1 MSLKETLLAIRANSF
16 LAPPHAFELA
26 LEMVTHIGSPDP
38 QLRDE
43 LIYSTFSHWIEEG
56 VLSPEQLQEL
66 LAIALDDQHLF
77 YRIGE
82 NGTDSVFTRS
92 FSVLLLPLILILH
105 RNHPFLAKEAIL
117 YVKDKLFAYIRQ
129 ETDLRGYV
137 EEKGWAHATA
147 HAADAL
153 DDLAQCSELDQT
165 DLKQILGV
173 IRETITGAKSVYAH
187 EEDERLVTAVLSV
200 WNRDE
205 LSLDDI
211 DGWVRSFANRLDSS
225 YSIEAYTGRIN
236 AKNFLRSLYY
246 RIHDQEKYKRIAA
259 TLLPLSAQRA

>member
-1 MSLKETLLAIRANSF
+1 MSLKDTLLAIQANSF
-16 LAPPHAFELA
+16 LAPTNAFDVA
-26 LEMVTHIGSPDP
+26 LEMVAHIGSPDP
-38 QLRDE
+38 ELRDE

-105 RNHPFLAKEAIL
+105 RNHPFLAKEAIQ
-117 YVKDKLFAYIRQ
+117 YVKDKLFTYIRQ
-129 ETDLRGYV
+129 EADLRGYV

-153 DDLAQCSELDQT
+153 DDLAQCRELDKT

-173 IRETITGAKSVYAH
+173 IRETIAGAKSVYAY

-205 LSLDDI
+205 LSLDEI
-211 DGWVRSFANRLDSS
+211 DAWVRSFLNRQDNSHA
-225 YSIEAYTGRIN
+225 IEAYTGRIN
-236 AKNFLRSLYY
+236 VKNFLRSLYY
-246 RIHDQEKYKRIAA
+246 RVHDQEKYKRIAA

>member
-1 MSLKETLLAIRANSF
+1 MSLKETLLTIRANSF

-82 NGTDSVFTRS
+82 SGTDSVFTRS

-105 RNHPFLAKEAIL
+105 RNIL
-117 YVKDKLFAYIRQ
+117 FSPKK
-129 ETDLRGYV
+129 
-137 EEKGWAHATA
+137 
-147 HAADAL
+147 
-153 DDLAQCSELDQT
+153 
-165 DLKQILGV
+165 
-173 IRETITGAKSVYAH
+173 
-187 EEDERLVTAVLSV
+187 
-200 WNRDE
+200 
-205 LSLDDI
+205 
-211 DGWVRSFANRLDSS
+211 RSF
-225 YSIEAYTGRIN
+225 T
-236 AKNFLRSLYY
+236 
-246 RIHDQEKYKRIAA
+246 
-259 TLLPLSAQRA
+259 